1 MRARGADLFG
11 RERAG
16 GRARPRS
23 RVEARVGRLARS
35 VRELAGPG
43 DRPMNLSC
51 RVINSVCVYIFIYML
66 LDFNL
71 KDSVSPLFLN
81 H

>member
-1 MRARGADLFG
+1 
-11 RERAG
+11 
-16 GRARPRS
+16 
-23 RVEARVGRLARS
+23 VGRLARS

-43 DRPMNLSC
+43 DRPMNPSC
-51 RVINSVCVYIFIYML
+51 RVMNSVCVYIFIYML